1 MNDRMAGPTPECA
14 PFAAL
19 LPLLDADALTAAEA
33 AATRQHVAGCA
44 WCRSELA
51 GYERLSAAARH
62 AYGPGATPASFGP
75 PLRLEDIMRASE
87 QSGPAEQTGQI
98 EHAENHHV
106 PDLDRVRLAPL
117 PPPRRRGPAR
127 FSALGAIAAA
137 LLVVVLAGVIFA
149 TGGPRIGASTVPPTT
164 TPTLAPGGGTIVFV
178 DATPWGV
185 LTIDGHQI
193 TTLPDPWNPVQ
204 LSRGRHQLTYVAP
217 PFPALSC
224 TVSVP
229 ASQNDTCPLTTLSGV
244 FTAPANPDAAP
255 GTPLPSYPDGT
266 RYIDLGASP
275 HHLSAYLLNT
285 LVAATQKALDAFTS
299 SATVEPGDHYATAGG
314 KVAVAAAT
322 FKVTLSFQLLT
333 PQETPRNIPCDPFC
347 VGAGGT
353 PSLVAGWHLTIY
365 PVMQWQYTPPGSPRI
380 TSRQGPSA
388 GSNVDISVN
397 WIGNAWKVAVSPQM
411 PNSAA
416 LEDALLLLPSSSSAQ
431 GGEYGSVGS
440 ALANP
445 AALGSAFLVF
455 GGNIDQ
461 AHAGIVLYH
470 NGLLLA
476 ANAAAQ
482 QLFPTLA
489 TASPHEA
496 ALAAQ
501 LAQVLP
507 H

>member
-1 MNDRMAGPTPECA
+1 MRGNQPEHVERERD
-14 PFAAL
+14 AAH
-19 LPLLDADALTAAEA
+19 
-33 AATRQHVAGCA
+33 TRTQVA
-44 WCRSELA
+44 
-51 GYERLSAAARH
+51 
-62 AYGPGATPASFGP
+62 
-75 PLRLEDIMRASE
+75 
-87 QSGPAEQTGQI
+87 
-98 EHAENHHV
+98 
-106 PDLDRVRLAPL
+106 APL
-117 PPPRRRGPAR
+117 SRSRPTRR
-127 FSALGAIAAA
+127 SALGAIVAAV
-137 LLVVVLAGVIFA
+137 LVVVLAGAIFA
-149 TGGPRIGASTVPPTT
+149 TRGQRIGAKTTRPPTE
-164 TPTLAPGGGTIVFV
+164 TPMLAPGGGTLVFV

-185 LTIDGHQI
+185 LTIDGRQI
-193 TTLPDPWNPVQ
+193 TTLPDPWNPVT
-204 LSRGRHQLTYVAP
+204 LSRGPHQLTYVAP

-255 GTPLPSYPDGT
+255 GTPLPSYPNGT
-266 RYIDLGASP
+266 RFIDLGASP
-275 HHLSAYLLNT
+275 HHLSAYLLNA
-285 LVAATQKALDAFTS
+285 LIAATQRALDAFTS

-314 KVAVAAAT
+314 KVAVASAA
-322 FKVTLSFQLLT
+322 FKVTLSFQLLS

-365 PVMQWQYTPPGSPRI
+365 PVMQWQYTPPGSARI

-397 WIGNAWKVAVSPQM
+397 WSGSAWKVAVSPQM

-416 LEDALLLLPSSSSAQ
+416 LEDGLLLVPSSSSEP
-431 GGEYGSVGS
+431 GGSYGSVGA
-440 ALANP
+440 ALGNP
-445 AALGSAFLVF
+445 AAVGSATLVF
-455 GGNIDQ
+455 GGSIDQ

-470 NGLLLA
+470 NGIVLA
-476 ANAAAQ
+476 ANAAAH

-489 TASPHEA
+489 VASPRET

-501 LAQVLP
+501 LAQALP